1 MSKFLQN
8 LDLRKVFQVMVA
20 LVIVLL
26 VAITALGAKQYFLY
40 QHCRQAVSLSDQLLF
55 GFTSIKEHISETLLT
70 GGSVNIQEL
79 SREIQGFDEQIKKI
93 GDDILIPEEFKASFI
108 SHVDLVSL
116 VVQLRAVQG
125 SEKATPQQLG
135 TLTASLRS
143 VGGRLLQF
151 HEVLSAYTQSL
162 LLGLHRVMVG
172 TLALVVFVVSFM
184 LFFMHRNI
192 SDPILLLHK
201 TACAAAYGDDE
212 ERERCS
218 VRASIEDLRRLIL
231 DTAHE
236 KQRLD
241 NLLTGLNN
249 VLETLPDNLKEDTEF
264 WETLCQALQTNP
276 DYLLVWV
283 GHPASENEYPRPVT
297 GCGCVTSSS
306 VSCTQAIQQLITY
319 CRQDGSLCDSAR
331 QAVSGKRIVVEN
343 IPVTSMPDTLRA
355 SLPFS
360 RTTLRCA
367 SFPVMRGDKV
377 LAVVT
382 LYSATAGCFAKS
394 EITLLH
400 FFFQQIGMIT
410 VHGPGSHLA
419 DAADKAGIGVYRFS
433 VIGALTAGLAHE
445 MINTT
450 NGALNYSQALLD
462 LMADDPSFEDGR
474 LLLEKLHKEE
484 LKNAG
489 LTEDL
494 TRLAGKSD
502 TRPQKINMSALVE
515 RAVHLLS
522 GQFKQDGIKVVI
534 DADDDLPDVSIP
546 DQSVLIVLLTLLQ
559 YAAEY
564 MNSMQATDR
573 KVITAVLRAADGT
586 PNLVLTFDNCPS
598 EIVQKKN
605 EENPWPDL
613 SLCSQM
619 LERIGGSL
627 TIGDAGAPGNTIC
640 TLILPCN

>member
-1 MSKFLQN
+1 
-8 LDLRKVFQVMVA
+8 MVA

-70 GGSVNIQEL
+70 GGSVDIQEL

-172 TLALVVFVVSFM
+172 TLALVVFVVCFM

-192 SDPILLLHK
+192 SDPILLLHR
-201 TACAAAYGDDE
+201 TACAAAYGDEE

-218 VRASIEDLRRLIL
+218 VRASIDDLRRLIL
-231 DTAHE
+231 DTANE
-236 KQRLD
+236 KQRLGNLLASLHNVRETLQD
-241 NLLTGLNN
+241 NL
-249 VLETLPDNLKEDTEF
+249 EDSEF

-283 GHPASENEYPRPVT
+283 GHPENEVDFPRPVT
-297 GCGCVTSSS
+297 GCGCVSSS
-306 VSCTQAIQQLITY
+306 PVSCTQIIQQLVTY
-319 CRQDGSLCDSAR
+319 CRQDGSLCDCAR
-331 QAVSGKRIVVEN
+331 QAVSGKRVVVET
-343 IPVTSMPDTLRA
+343 ILVSSMPDSLRS

-360 RTTLRCA
+360 RKTVRCA
-367 SFPVMRGDKV
+367 SFPVVRQNKV

-382 LYSATAGCFAKS
+382 LYSAAADCFAKG
-394 EITLLH
+394 EITVLH

-410 VHGPGSHLA
+410 DKSRGDHLA
-419 DAADKAGIGVYRFS
+419 HAADKTGIGVYRFS
-433 VIGALTAGLAHE
+433 VIGALTTGLAHE

-462 LMADDPSFEDGR
+462 LMADDPSFDDGR
-474 LLLEKLHKEE
+474 LLLEKLHEEE
-484 LKNAG
+484 LKNAA

-494 TRLAGKSD
+494 TRLAGKNNA
-502 TRPQKINMSALVE
+502 RPQKIKMTDLVE
-515 RAVHLLS
+515 RAVHLLR
-522 GQFKQDGIKVVI
+522 GQFKQDRIKVVI
-534 DADDDLPDVSIP
+534 DAADDLPDVSIP
-546 DQSVLIVLLTLLQ
+546 DQSVLIVLLTILQ

-564 MNSMQATDR
+564 MNSVRPNNDR
-573 KVITAVLRAADGT
+573 KVITAVLRARDNAS
-586 PNLVLTFDNCPS
+586 NLVLSFDNCPA

-605 EENPWPDL
+605 EESPWPDL
-613 SLCSQM
+613 TLCIQM

-627 TIGDAGAPGNTIC
+627 TIGDSGASGNATC
-640 TLILPCN
+640 TLILHCT